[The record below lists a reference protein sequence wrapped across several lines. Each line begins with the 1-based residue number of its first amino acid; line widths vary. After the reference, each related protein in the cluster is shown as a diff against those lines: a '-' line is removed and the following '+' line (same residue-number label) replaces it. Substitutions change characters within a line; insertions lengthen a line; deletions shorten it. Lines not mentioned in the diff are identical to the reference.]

1 MGEARIGTHLLSH
14 ACTWGW
20 GLLFQLEGMQPFPSR
35 PPQRACLFPN
45 SLKVST
51 YVSLSSREKDKGAM
65 GMAKR
70 GQFWV
75 ERSLQ
80 DFHFYFS
87 FILPGMNYYGHCADW
102 DTEAQR
108 DEEAPLSLPS

>member
-1 MGEARIGTHLLSH
+1 MGIHLLSH
-14 ACTWGW
+14 VCIWHW
-20 GLLFQLEGMQPFPSR
+20 RLLFQLEGKQPFPSH
-35 PPQRACLFPN
+35 PPQRGCLFPN

-65 GMAKR
+65 GIAKR

-75 ERSLQ
+75 EHCLQ

-87 FILPGMNYYGHCADW
+87 FILPCNS
-102 DTEAQR
+102 TT
-108 DEEAPLSLPS
+108 